1 MQIHFFV
8 HKFKWKVSS
17 LSFPSSLDFKTREF
31 IKWKKCFNKHMR
43 AAPEYLTAWDG
54 RVHPEAVL
62 INLYIPACA
71 GGKKKRRHLSGALC
85 FDVGKSLTW
94 GTELW
99 VNDGD
104 EWNTNLGLVPD
115 NNRCV
120 AKAFISISE
129 FHLEIQAAFGN
140 SFIRQLWHL
149 MSVSTQ
155 LC

>member
-8 HKFKWKVSS
+8 LFTSSSGKFPARRFQARSTSRPESS
-17 LSFPSSLDFKTREF
+17 SSERRALINTCEQLLNT
-31 IKWKKCFNKHMR
+31 WLPEMGASSWSCFNKSLHSSLR
-43 AAPEYLTAWDG
+43 WE
-54 RVHPEAVL
+54 
-62 INLYIPACA
+62 
-71 GGKKKRRHLSGALC
+71 KKRRRLSGALC

-94 GTELW
+94 GTEFW

-120 AKAFISISE
+120 AKAFISISD

-140 SFIRQLWHL
+140 SFIRRLRHL
-149 MSVSTQ
+149 MCVSTQ